1 MRRLFR
7 TTALV
12 FSLSVPAVSG
22 PAGATGIPV
31 FDAAGFSQSLITAT
45 NAVTQVANQARQIQ
59 NEISMIR
66 NQVQSLQTLGAGR
79 FGALTGNLAVQV
91 AQVQALLNQVQG
103 IGYSLNGIDR
113 QFGALFPADL
123 DWAELPVER
132 HQDYYIRW
140 SDQLHEASRTA
151 MAGQGVIRNIQAHN
165 AEARQILMQAQSA
178 DGEVRQL
185 QAVNEMLSVLANQ
198 MGDVTM
204 TMSATGRVT
213 ASAAAATQAERDAQ
227 RALMRRFTAPV
238 TIPVDNGKRY

>member
-1 MRRLFR
+1 MRRLL
-7 TTALV
+7 TTTTLV
-12 FSLSVPAVSG
+12 LSLSVPSVSG

-59 NEISMIR
+59 NQISMIR
-66 NQVQSLQTLGAGR
+66 NQVQSLQTLGSAR
-79 FGALTGNLAVQV
+79 FGALAGNLVIQA

-113 QFGALFPADL
+113 QFGALFPGDL
-123 DWAELPVER
+123 DWAELPIEQ

-151 MAGQGVIRNIQAHN
+151 MAGQGVIRNIQTHN
-165 AEARQILMQAQSA
+165 AEARQILMQAHGA

-185 QAVNEMLSVLANQ
+185 QAVNEMLSVLASQ
-198 MGDVTM
+198 LGDVTM

-213 ASAAAATQAERDAQ
+213 ASAAAATRAERDAQ

-238 TIPVDNGKRY
+238 MIPVDDGRRF